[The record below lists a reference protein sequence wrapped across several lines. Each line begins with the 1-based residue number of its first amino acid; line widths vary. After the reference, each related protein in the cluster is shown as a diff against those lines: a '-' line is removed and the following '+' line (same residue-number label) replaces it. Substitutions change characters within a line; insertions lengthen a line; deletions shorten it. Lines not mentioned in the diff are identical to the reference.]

1 MICLFGETETDF
13 TSLGIKVLQPILCE
27 ITKEDNGD
35 YKLELRDKADNFTL
49 YNQDMIIAVDTPW
62 SRQAF
67 RISNVRL
74 NGSKVDVDARHVF
87 YDAENYLIEDNYV
100 VEQDANYAL
109 NHLNTDT
116 DQTSPFT
123 TIGDVTAI
131 RSLRTVRKSLLE
143 AIGDL
148 LERWGGHLTR
158 DNYEI
163 GVRDTIGQDRG
174 VTIAYGKNITGF
186 TIDEDW
192 SDVATKVLP
201 VGKDGLELASVYL
214 ENAPE
219 DYPRPYSKVVSFD
232 QGDIKEE
239 DYRDENGDLDETAY
253 NDALLDDLQAQ
264 ATTYLAENHL
274 PRVNYTLD
282 AYLDG
287 VNDIGDTIRVKHPRL
302 TNDLITNVIAV
313 RYNAISDRIE
323 KVEFGNFNPKLSNLV
338 GNTESAL
345 NNATESLQSAVISKF
360 DNALLEAT
368 KSINSILGDSYVIY
382 DGDEI
387 LVVDSLPKETAT
399 NVMRINAGGIGFSNT
414 GIAGTF
420 SSAWQIDGTMDMQA
434 INVINLVAD
443 QIQGGSLRLGFYEG
457 NSGIIEIFDEF
468 GNEVGQ
474 LDENGLT
481 LSDPNG
487 DRLEI
492 SPTGGLS
499 AYSSISGVEE
509 EVFSIDRDVTDI
521 AKLNARYQIQMTPI
535 KIVPIASGDQA
546 GWAFVKLD
554 EGA

>member
-13 TSLGIKVLQPILCE
+13 TSLGIKVLKPISCE

-35 YKLELRDKADNFTL
+35 YKLELRDKSENFSL

-62 SRQAF
+62 QRQAF
-67 RISNVRL
+67 RIYNVRL
-74 NGSKVDVDARHVF
+74 NGSKVDVDANHVF
-87 YDAENYLIEDNYV
+87 YDAQNYLIEDNYV

-123 TIGDVTAI
+123 TIGDVTEPH
-131 RSLRTVRKSLLE
+131 SLRTVRKSLLE
-143 AIGDL
+143 AVGDVL
-148 LERWGGHLTR
+148 GRWGGHLTR
-158 DNYEI
+158 DNFEI

-174 VTIAYGKNITGF
+174 VSIAYGKNITGF

-192 SDVATKVLP
+192 SDVATKLLP
-201 VGKDGLELASVYL
+201 VGKDGLELATVYL

-219 DYPRPYSKVVSFD
+219 DYPRPYSKVITFD
-232 QGDIKEE
+232 QGEIKEE

-253 NDALLDDLQAQ
+253 NEALLDDLQAQ
-264 ATTYLAENHL
+264 AQTYLAENHL

-282 AYLDG
+282 AYLEG
-287 VNDIGDTIRVKHPRL
+287 INDIGDSIRVKHPRL
-302 TNDLITNVIAV
+302 TVDLVTNVIAV
-313 RYNAISDRIE
+313 RYNAISERIE

-338 GNTESAL
+338 SSQESAL
-345 NNATESLQSAVISKF
+345 ETTKEQLQTAVISKF

-414 GIAGTF
+414 GITGTFTSAWTIAGTL
-420 SSAWQIDGTMDMQA
+420 DMQA

-457 NSGIIEIFDEF
+457 NNGIIEMYDQY

-474 LDENGLT
+474 LDQNGLVLT
-481 LSDPNG
+481 NPNG

-492 SPTGGLS
+492 SPINGLS
-499 AYSSISGVEE
+499 AFSSISGTEE
-509 EVFSIDRDVTDI
+509 EVFTINRDVTDI
-521 AKLNARYQIQMTPI
+521 AKLNARQQIQMTPI
-535 KIVPIASGDQA
+535 KVVPIASGDQA